1 MNLDTRPK
9 RNDQILAQNASSDF
23 LLFNM
28 NDGNYFSLNEVGHRI
43 WELCD
48 GTRTI
53 AQIVDALA
61 AEYEAPTEQLTQ
73 DVLELL
79 ETLRNRQL
87 VELSPTGQNP
97 DRPAIS

>member
-1 MNLDTRPK
+1 MNLDTRPQ
-9 RNDQILAQNASSDF
+9 RNDQILAQNVGSDF

-28 NDGNYFSLNEVGHRI
+28 NDGNYFSLNEVGRRI

-61 AEYEAPTEQLTQ
+61 AEYDAPREQLSQ

-79 ETLRNRQL
+79 ETLRNRKL
-87 VELSPTGQNP
+87 VELSQTGQKLG
-97 DRPAIS
+97 RPEAS